1 MSKEKALS
9 KLSTA
14 MSMASP
20 EDIKTFVQGAIIQL
34 RTEEVPEEALSGAAI
49 MIAENLEIMK
59 KNLLDYADTPVERAM
74 KLSVCESCLF
84 TIKEYASAGLKGR
97 VQGSLNVAEEIH
109 KAQMNRSLTE
119 FSEVQEMRQVL
130 KEHGATMKVELHEDK

>member
-14 MSMASP
+14 MSMSSP

-34 RTEEVPEEALSGAAI
+34 RTEEAPEEALGEAAT
-49 MIAENLEIMK
+49 MIEENLMILK
-59 KNLLDYADTPVERAM
+59 KNLLDYADTPEERAM

-97 VQGSLNVAEEIH
+97 TQGSLDVAESIQ

-119 FSEVQEMRQVL
+119 FSEAVQEMKQVL
-130 KEHGATMKVELHEDK
+130 QEHGATMKIETGD